1 MLFVFLELSL
11 RGLYI
16 MSNVTSV
23 PASAVVVNQGEMLV
37 EGQLSQLLNGSPMPA
52 SMPYQRVSPSNGCDS
67 NDMREYTHIPNVEGF
82 FMLSSDGSQQPVQ
95 VVLDSGLFFI
105 KTFSGQRF
113 AELANGQVLSGPLVA
128 SNDVSN
134 IKPIKKRCSS
144 IPSMPKFERESILTQ
159 QDFISIE
166 HDLGEALDYI
176 EDLEAKNNDLQKSLK
191 KQSSSKLVAEYRQAQ
206 EKLEGHLQIA
216 TQRAVVAE
224 EEATSAYLE
233 LDELKLSYDDVKNKA
248 DSLQSLVSSLKQAKE
263 AASGSPTLSG
273 EFIATVNRIKTLLLH
288 VKMSS
293 AEPTTYKLLDNLVK
307 GLSL

>member
-1 MLFVFLELSL
+1 
-11 RGLYI
+11 

-23 PASAVVVNQGEMLV
+23 PAASIVVNQGEMLV
-37 EGQLSQLLNGSPMPA
+37 EGQLSQLLNGSSMPA
-52 SMPYQRVSPSNGCDS
+52 SMPYQGSSPSNGGDS
-67 NDMREYTHIPNVEGF
+67 NDMREYTHIPNIEGF
-82 FMLSSDGSQQPVQ
+82 FMLNSGGCQQPVQ

-134 IKPIKKRCSS
+134 IKPVKKRGSS
-144 IPSMPKFERESILTQ
+144 IPSLPKFERENILTQ

-176 EDLEAKNNDLQKSLK
+176 EELKSKNNDLQKSLK
-191 KQSSSKLVAEYRQAQ
+191 KQYSSKLVAEYKQAQ
-206 EKLEGHLQIA
+206 EKLEGRLQIA
-216 TQRAVVAE
+216 AQRVAVAE
-224 EEATSAYLE
+224 EEAAGAYLE
-233 LDELKLSYDDVKNKA
+233 LDELKLSYDDIKDRA

-263 AASGSPTLSG
+263 AAGGSPALSD
-273 EFIATVNRIKTLLLH
+273 EFITTVNRIKTLLLH
-288 VKMSS
+288 IKMSS